1 MKNRIFFI
9 LTIIALLAAP
19 ASTYAGFLV
28 KKHAATQTAAATGA
42 KQDASSFLKTSRQE
56 KVAEILEVMTTP
68 QSGFQRMLLRG
79 QVSTIALI
87 CGVIGFFVPILAV
100 IALVFGFLGF
110 SSKNARRKGVGVAA
124 FVLGLAA
131 IVMVAFGG
139 LAPISIF

>member
-28 KKHAATQTAAATGA
+28 KKHATVQTLATTSTRQANNTFLH
-42 KQDASSFLKTSRQE
+42 ASKQE
-56 KVAEILEVMTTP
+56 KVAEIIEALTTP
-68 QSGFQRMLLRG
+68 QKGFQRMLYRG

-110 SSKNARRKGVGVAA
+110 STKGARKKGIGVAA

-131 IVMVAFGG
+131 IIMVAFGG
-139 LAPISIF
+139 LAPLPIF